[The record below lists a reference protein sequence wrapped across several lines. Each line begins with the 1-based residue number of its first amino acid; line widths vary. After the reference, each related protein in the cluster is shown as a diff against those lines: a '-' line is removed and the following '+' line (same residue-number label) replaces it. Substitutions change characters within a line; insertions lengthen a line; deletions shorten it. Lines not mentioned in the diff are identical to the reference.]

1 MPFFDGAQGR
11 IFYRHWPTNT
21 TPTAALILL
30 HGFGEHS
37 GLYHRYA
44 AELAAHGVE
53 LWALDQQGHGL
64 SDGERGD
71 VGSYDAVVHN
81 ARALTD
87 LAAAR
92 SPELPL
98 AISGHS
104 LGSLGALFAALDQ
117 PSRYSSVVISGAPLS
132 PLPWLSSV
140 TAEGGSLELDLDALS
155 ADPFYRDELANDPL
169 AFTGA
174 DVVEVLKALFEP
186 AWARLDEELPTL
198 STPVLAVHGSDDQ
211 IAPVTGV
218 LAWQDRLPGLRV
230 EIIDDAAHDVL
241 NETVHRAVADHVGR
255 HVVDHALTGANA

>member
-1 MPFFDGAQGR
+1 M
-11 IFYRHWPTNT
+11 
-21 TPTAALILL
+21 
-30 HGFGEHS
+30 
-37 GLYHRYA
+37 
-44 AELAAHGVE
+44 
-53 LWALDQQGHGL
+53 
-64 SDGERGD
+64 
-71 VGSYDAVVHN
+71 
-81 ARALTD
+81 
-87 LAAAR
+87 
-92 SPELPL
+92 
-98 AISGHS
+98 
-104 LGSLGALFAALDQ
+104 
-117 PSRYSSVVISGAPLS
+117 
-132 PLPWLSSV
+132 
-140 TAEGGSLELDLDALS
+140 
-155 ADPFYRDELANDPL
+155 ANDPL